1 MQTETFLGGNL
12 SQTKTFEGSSSI
24 KEAQYDTVLEVLTIG
39 FTNGTKYKYSAV
51 PSDKVEAFFEAPSA
65 GRYFSTEI
73 KPFYNYTKG
82 V

>member
-12 SQTKTFEGSSSI
+12 SQSKTFEGSSTI
-24 KEAQYDTVLEVLTIG
+24 KEAHYDTVLEVLSVV

-51 PSDKVEAFFEAPSA
+51 PAEKVEAFYEAPSA

-73 KPFYNYTKG
+73 RPFYNHTKG
-82 V
+82 L